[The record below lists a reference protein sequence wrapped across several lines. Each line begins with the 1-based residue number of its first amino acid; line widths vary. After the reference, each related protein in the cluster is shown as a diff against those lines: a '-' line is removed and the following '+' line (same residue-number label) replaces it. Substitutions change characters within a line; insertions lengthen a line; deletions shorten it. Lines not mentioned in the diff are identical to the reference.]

1 MTAPAAT
8 APRTAT
14 RVLSRAPTSTRR
26 RSRNRGRGVRVAFC
40 VLAILIALPSLLP
53 LLWLVSTAFKNYI
66 ETQIL
71 PPLLLSKSPTLG
83 NFGSLLTPQIM
94 GFFRNSV
101 IVTVVVVLLVLLLA
115 LPASY
120 ALARLRVRKA
130 RDIQFWIISLRMLP
144 PMASVVPVYMMFSF
158 IGLSGSLLA
167 IICMSTM
174 LNASFAAWLFS
185 TFFEQVPEETEEA
198 AQLDGLGRFQTF
210 LRISIPLART
220 GILTV
225 MGFVFIFA
233 WNELPFAL
241 VLSGQTTQTFTVYL
255 STFTSTN
262 ALIDYGQMAAAC
274 ILYILPVVVV
284 TAAMQRHLAEG
295 LSFGAVK

>member
-1 MTAPAAT
+1 MT
-8 APRTAT
+8 
-14 RVLSRAPTSTRR
+14 TSAVVPDEGADTVQDEGRR
-26 RSRNRGRGVRVAFC
+26 RSTVNRRKRSGALFYL
-40 VLAILIALPSLLP
+40 LAVIFTLPSILP
-53 LLWLVSTAFKNYI
+53 LLWLVSTASKSYI
-66 ETQIL
+66 ETQTL
-71 PPLLLSKSPTLG
+71 PPELFPSGFNTENFAALLAPRIL
-83 NFGSLLTPQIM
+83 
-94 GFFRNSV
+94 GFFMNSV
-101 IVTVVVVLLVLLLA
+101 IVTASVVVLVLLLA

-120 ALARLRVRKA
+120 ALVRLGVRKS

-144 PMASVVPVYMMFSF
+144 PMAVVVPVYILFSAVR
-158 IGLSGSLLA
+158 LNGSLVA

-174 LNASFAAWLFS
+174 INASFAVWLFS
-185 TFFEQVPEETEEA
+185 TFFEEVPIEIEEA
-198 AQLDGLGRFQTF
+198 AFIDGLGRMQT
-210 LRISIPLART
+210 LMRITIPLART

-241 VLSGQTTQTFTVYL
+241 VLSGQLSQTFPVYL

-274 ILYILPVVVV
+274 VLYIAPVILV
-284 TAAMQRHLAEG
+284 TALLQRHLTEG